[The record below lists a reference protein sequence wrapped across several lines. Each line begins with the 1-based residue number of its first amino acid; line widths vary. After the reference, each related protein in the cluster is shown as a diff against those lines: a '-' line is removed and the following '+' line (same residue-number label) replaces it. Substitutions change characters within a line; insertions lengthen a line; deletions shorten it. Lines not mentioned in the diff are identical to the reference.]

1 MTKADIMARTIIE
14 ELISESISN
23 RFFKKNTISND

>member
-14 ELISESISN
+14 ELKSEPISN